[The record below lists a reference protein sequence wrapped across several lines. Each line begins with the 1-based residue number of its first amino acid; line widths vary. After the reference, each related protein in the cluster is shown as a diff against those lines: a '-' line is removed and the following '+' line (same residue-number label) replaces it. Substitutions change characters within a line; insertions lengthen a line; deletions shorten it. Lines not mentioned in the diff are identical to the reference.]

1 MVRGRE
7 RRRAGRGYGS
17 ELCRREN
24 GKAEGNLNE
33 ETRDNAWAKRPE
45 QNGTPG
51 RRGSIL
57 VVRGR
62 WRDPEGW
69 RGGRVKTTAESN

>member
-1 MVRGRE
+1 M
-7 RRRAGRGYGS
+7 AGRGYGS
-17 ELCRREN
+17 ELYRREN

-57 VVRGR
+57 VVRQEKKGGGG
-62 WRDPEGW
+62 EE
-69 RGGRVKTTAESN
+69 GGRGWVKTTAESN